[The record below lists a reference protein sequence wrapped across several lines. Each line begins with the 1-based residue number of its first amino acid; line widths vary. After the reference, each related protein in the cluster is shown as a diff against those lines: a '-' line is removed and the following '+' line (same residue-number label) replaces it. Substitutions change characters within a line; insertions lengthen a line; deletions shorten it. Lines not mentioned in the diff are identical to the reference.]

1 MTKNVNVNVNVN
13 VNRGTLACKMSWRE
27 EGLLG
32 TQELRSRVGT
42 RSENQKMEIEGRLD
56 YYYY

>member
-27 EGLLG
+27 EGLVG
-32 TQELRSRVGT
+32 TQESRRYKV
-42 RSENQKMEIEGRLD
+42 SEKQKMEIEGRLD